1 MFDFFSKILGYV
13 EVAFDYLLNL
23 IESLLM
29 AVGFLAASTSFPFTL
44 VSFMPPII
52 GTAIVVFLAIF
63 VIKFLIGR

>member
-23 IESLLM
+23 IDSLLM
-29 AVGFLAASTSFPFTL
+29 AVGFLATSSSFAFTL
-44 VSFMPPII
+44 VSYMPPII

-63 VIKFLIGR
+63 LIKFLIGR